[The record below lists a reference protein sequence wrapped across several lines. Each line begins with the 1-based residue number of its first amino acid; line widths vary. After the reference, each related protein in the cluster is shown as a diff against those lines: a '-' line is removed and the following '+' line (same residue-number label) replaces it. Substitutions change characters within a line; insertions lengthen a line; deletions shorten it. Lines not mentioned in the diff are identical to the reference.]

1 MNHRRSSQRN
11 ITRYINY
18 LRRRIQILQAQSTEM
33 TQTMNMLLVD
43 QNILMDETHN
53 LQALQRQLDYQNRL
67 QDALNF
73 SLEEEIRQLRE
84 LTGQQLPQPLLPSSL
99 LPVQTPSPPPPSLPS
114 GVQNLEGP
122 QALIPNGGADE
133 DFKPVEPKAKE

>member
-1 MNHRRSSQRN
+1 
-11 ITRYINY
+11 
-18 LRRRIQILQAQSTEM
+18 M

>member
-1 MNHRRSSQRN
+1 MEKM
-11 ITRYINY
+11 
-18 LRRRIQILQAQSTEM
+18 A
-33 TQTMNMLLVD
+33 
-43 QNILMDETHN
+43 
-53 LQALQRQLDYQNRL
+53 
-67 QDALNF
+67 ALNF